1 MTYHFQEDEDSQS
14 LHDKEQFVISSDIT
28 PTSKSTEEKGEDT
41 EPSLTFNTQKAS
53 KRASKTVQKIEN
65 KRQGVEEAQRN
76 DLFEDIE
83 FSLINGSSDF
93 RKKRK
98 ATKENGEDLFCKS
111 MAADMK
117 EIPIYVSAKI
127 K

>member
-1 MTYHFQEDEDSQS
+1 M
-14 LHDKEQFVISSDIT
+14 
-28 PTSKSTEEKGEDT
+28 
-41 EPSLTFNTQKAS
+41 
-53 KRASKTVQKIEN
+53 QKIEN
-65 KRQGVEEAQRN
+65 KRQGVEGAQRD
-76 DLFEDIE
+76 DLLEDIE

-117 EIPIYVSAKI
+117 EIPIYVFAKI